1 MNFLS
6 SSISNKPQLKFNQMT
21 AETEKGNDFE
31 HRSFNSNNNLVS
43 PLTESI
49 GMNSNSNYFP
59 NKTTSNKNHIVNMI
73 NKLDNTSDYVKNKL
87 LLDDEKLK

>member
-21 AETEKGNDFE
+21 AETEKGN
-31 HRSFNSNNNLVS
+31 NNLVS
-43 PLTESI
+43 PLTKSI

-87 LLDDEKLK
+87 LLDDERLK